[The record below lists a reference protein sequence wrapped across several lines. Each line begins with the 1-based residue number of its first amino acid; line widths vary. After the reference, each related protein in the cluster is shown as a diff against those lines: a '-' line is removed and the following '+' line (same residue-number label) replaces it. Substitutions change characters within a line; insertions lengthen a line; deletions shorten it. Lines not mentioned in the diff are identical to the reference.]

1 MPTQDQVRELLE
13 RGHSYEMIARELHI
27 PAGRAYMIATGQ
39 PADGGTT
46 PRPEEPHDRSLL
58 SGSAQQLV
66 NPPAFNPTRNAPVMD
81 WVKQR
86 AAREL
91 KGGS

>member
-1 MPTQDQVRELLE
+1 MA
-13 RGHSYEMIARELHI
+13 ARELHI

-46 PRPEEPHDRSLL
+46 PGPEEPGDQSLL
-58 SGSAQQLV
+58 PGKAQQLV
-66 NPPAFNPTRNAPVMD
+66 NPPALNPTRNVQVMD